1 MDCPKEGRRDRRVQR
16 PMILPRQRAWQSNP
30 EVDESSVDERTGD
43 DELELLRESFPW
55 GPEYEALGDD
65 TFPLALPNGEPF

>member
-1 MDCPKEGRRDRRVQR
+1 
-16 PMILPRQRAWQSNP
+16 MILPRQRAWQSNP
-30 EVDESSVDERTGD
+30 EVDQSTGDNERTSD
-43 DELELLRESFPW
+43 DNLDLLRKSFPW